1 MHVGGLVAMSDELL
15 DFDVDGEIIAVIR
28 QHRANNATM
37 AREIVTLR
45 AEIKRLRGE
54 LSDALLAND
63 EAASAARWNGD
74 ALRDAARNLSAAVNE
89 YGDDMTAI
97 KWRGVLKANMEL
109 NAVFMLRAAPDVT
122 KSVTE

>member
-1 MHVGGLVAMSDELL
+1 MSDELL

>member
-1 MHVGGLVAMSDELL
+1 MKQEARMSTASRETSAPML
-15 DFDVDGEIIAVIR
+15 
-28 QHRANNATM
+28 TY
-37 AREIVTLR
+37 ARGR
-45 AEIKRLRGE
+45 F
-54 LSDALLAND
+54 
-63 EAASAARWNGD
+63 
-74 ALRDAARNLSAAVNE
+74 E